1 MPGFDIKNPWILA
14 HTDYKAAAAALDVAE
29 NVREVYEEMITRR
42 AYENFEKRGGCTRC
56 RGRGWVLTWD
66 TMDSMTGC
74 YAEYGPC
81 DNEDCTHETRAKSG
95 LMPANNKYDGFNQ
108 NSTWTLAMEMTE
120 AEKEFYNEGIVQ
132 PAKAAEGKFAKTVR
146 ELVEAAK
153 PKAGM
158 RVRVKSKNPVGRHDT
173 KSEAGKGRV
182 KPGTEGVITW
192 ARVDQNMMQTYFGI
206 TRFGTYQGKCCVALT
221 DAKFPNGKFRDIAWI
236 DAKYLEIIDC

>member
-42 AYENFEKRGGCTRC
+42 AFENFEKRGGCARC

-81 DNEDCTHETRAKSG
+81 DNEECTADGRAKSG
-95 LMPANNKYDGFNQ
+95 LLPANNKYDGFNR

-120 AEKEFYNEGIVQ
+120 AEKEFYNEGIVE

-158 RVRVKSKNPVGRHDT
+158 RVRVKNANPVGRHDS
-173 KSEAGKGRV
+173 KSKAGKGRV

-206 TRFGTYQGKCCVALT
+206 TRFGTFQGKCCVALT